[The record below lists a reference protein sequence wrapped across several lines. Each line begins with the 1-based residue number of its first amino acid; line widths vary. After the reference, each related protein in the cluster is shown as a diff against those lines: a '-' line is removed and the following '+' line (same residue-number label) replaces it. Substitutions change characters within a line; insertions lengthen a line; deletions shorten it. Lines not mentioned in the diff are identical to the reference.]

1 MILRPPRSTRTD
13 TLFPDTSLFRSTA
26 PSRARFRLSVPIAAL
41 AVNDRHHAGPW
52 ANSTGRDC
60 IQPAILNDHIAAARL
75 RFDRP
80 RGVLDRV
87 SNYSRSEER
96 RVGKECVSTCRTRRW
111 TYHKKKNIIIKNN

>member
-80 RGVLDRV
+80 RDVLARV
-87 SNYSRSEER
+87 SNYSLAGFSNSDRNRQSEDR
-96 RVGKECVSTCRTRRW
+96 KSVGEGKSV
-111 TYHKKKNIIIKNN
+111 